1 MKIQFLGGA
10 NEVGRLGMLLKED
23 NTRLLFDYG
32 ISPTDPPKY
41 PIKAPLIDFAFLS
54 HAHLDHSGMI
64 PWISGQYEVP
74 VYTTHP
80 TNIISQMLAED
91 SLKICKNEGY
101 PMPFRNHDIKAMKNN
116 INEINYEKIMDIGG
130 LEIHFHS
137 AGHIPGST
145 MFELRGEKNILF
157 TGDINTINTNL
168 VWGTHPIK
176 CDTLIIESTYS
187 GREHPERNQ
196 LEKEFLDSID
206 DIVNRGGVAI
216 IPSFAVGRTQEILI
230 LLKDTGYNIWLD
242 GMGKTVTKHYL
253 DMDEYLRSGK
263 NLTRAFN
270 QVNVVHSQHGR
281 KLAMKGEVI
290 VTTSGMLDGG
300 PVITYLNMMKSN
312 PKNAVLLTG
321 YQVEGTNGRKLMDS
335 GMIEISGANE
345 KINCQVKFFDFS
357 AHAGHKELLKFIQD
371 CKPENVILCHG
382 DNREIIANELQND
395 YNVILPEN
403 NEVIE
408 EI

>member
-1 MKIQFLGGA
+1 
-10 NEVGRLGMLLKED
+10 
-23 NTRLLFDYG
+23 
-32 ISPTDPPKY
+32 
-41 PIKAPLIDFAFLS
+41 
-54 HAHLDHSGMI
+54 
-64 PWISGQYEVP
+64 
-74 VYTTHP
+74 
-80 TNIISQMLAED
+80 
-91 SLKICKNEGY
+91 
-101 PMPFRNHDIKAMKNN
+101 
-116 INEINYEKIMDIGG
+116 
-130 LEIHFHS
+130 
-137 AGHIPGST
+137 
-145 MFELRGEKNILF
+145 
-157 TGDINTINTNL
+157 
-168 VWGTHPIK
+168 
-176 CDTLIIESTYS
+176 
-187 GREHPERNQ
+187 
-196 LEKEFLDSID
+196 
-206 DIVNRGGVAI
+206 
-216 IPSFAVGRTQEILI
+216 
-230 LLKDTGYNIWLD
+230 
-242 GMGKTVTKHYL
+242 MGKTVTKHYL

-263 NLTRAFN
+263 NMTRAFN
-270 QVNVVHSQHGR
+270 QVNVVHSKHGR

-382 DNREIIANELQND
+382 DNREIIANELQDD